1 MVLLLITAYAGG
13 ADAYAKCMNFL
24 LVVLVLSMITL
35 FVGVFAPDVPDPLVN
50 TGYGF
55 IGFARQLPQAFLAK
69 LTNTTSSFAKSF
81 DNNDIWL
88 PNYTTDPTTMMSHG
102 FFSVFSV
109 FFPAVTGIMAGA
121 NMSGDLKDPSAA
133 IPKGTMRAIVLT
145 YFSYIFSA
153 CLVCC
158 GF

>member
-1 MVLLLITAYAGG
+1 MYVIGFSDSIIDINKSGADPFTGDFANDQRVISTITMILLLITAYAGG

-88 PNYTTDPTTMMSHG
+88 L
-102 FFSVFSV
+102 
-109 FFPAVTGIMAGA
+109 I
-121 NMSGDLKDPSAA
+121 
-133 IPKGTMRAIVLT
+133 IQQIQR
-145 YFSYIFSA
+145 
-153 CLVCC
+153 
-158 GF
+158 